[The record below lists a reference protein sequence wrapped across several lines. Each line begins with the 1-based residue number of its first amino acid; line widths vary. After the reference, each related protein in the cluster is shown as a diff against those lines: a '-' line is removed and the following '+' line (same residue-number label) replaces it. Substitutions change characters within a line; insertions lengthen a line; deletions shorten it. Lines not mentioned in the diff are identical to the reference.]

1 MAGIHLFYTNH
12 YKVPLLYGYLYQY
25 QAYILTFTGTD
36 LNFTS
41 QTDTDTFGDIIIF
54 IDYLY
59 SIIFLCF
66 I

>member
-1 MAGIHLFYTNH
+1 MAGIHLFYTNN
-12 YKVPLLYGYLYQY
+12 YKVPLLYRYLYQY
-25 QAYILTFTGTD
+25 QAYILTDTGTD

-41 QTDTDTFGDIIIF
+41 QTDTDTFGYIIIF